1 METLQIGESKMDNNE
16 NVKTE
21 KLKPGDIKT
30 TQCPRCGI
38 DITTTVDKY
47 GLYSF
52 PELCPQCGINME
64 FYKKNN
70 NIEWLK
76 KQREECVKKLKDI
89 KEEQDQIKQDQK
101 AFSFWKAFI
110 KNINQDG
117 SIVLAIVGVLGL
129 FTSIVGSYDYA
140 KGNTEEPA
148 VLLAWCMTLVFFA
161 IPFYRGIS
169 NISQPIDRLDYVIKS
184 KEKYTTQIRQL
195 DKEIEH
201 RKRMEETG
209 SHNK

>member
-1 METLQIGESKMDNNE
+1 MDNNE

-89 KEEQDQIKQDQK
+89 KEEQDQ
-101 AFSFWKAFI
+101 FSFWGAFI
-110 KNINQDG
+110 EHVKCDPICWLFYG
-117 SIVLAIVGVLGL
+117 LGALVFLVSILMCFAIDVKEGIEGML
-129 FTSIVGSYDYA
+129 FSLIACSIVGSIAPTIDA
-140 KGNTEEPA
+140 LQQQDKVNNEK
-148 VLLAWCMTLVFFA
+148 
-161 IPFYRGIS
+161 FYQD
-169 NISQPIDRLDYVIKS
+169 N
-184 KEKYTTQIRQL
+184 EKKILTAQIRQL
-195 DKEIEH
+195 DKEIER
-201 RKRMEETG
+201 RKQMEEKTKTT
-209 SHNK
+209 NKTSKITIKKEETNQ

>member
-1 METLQIGESKMDNNE
+1 MDNNE

-21 KLKPGDIKT
+21 KLKSGDIKT

-89 KEEQDQIKQDQK
+89 KEEQDQ
-101 AFSFWKAFI
+101 FSFWGVFI
-110 KNINQDG
+110 EHVKYDPLCWLFYGLGALSFLLGIIGCPILGFKESVGCLLIAPIMALIAG
-117 SIVLAIVGVLGL
+117 SIAPTGDALQQQNKVNN
-129 FTSIVGSYDYA
+129 D
-140 KGNTEEPA
+140 K
-148 VLLAWCMTLVFFA
+148 
-161 IPFYRGIS
+161 FYQD
-169 NISQPIDRLDYVIKS
+169 N
-184 KEKYTTQIRQL
+184 EKKILTTQIRQL
-195 DKEIEH
+195 DKEIER
-201 RKRMEETG
+201 RKQMEED
-209 SHNK
+209 

>member
-30 TQCPRCGI
+30 TQCPRCGAK
-38 DITTTVDKY
+38 ITTTVDKY

-64 FYKKNN
+64 FYRENN

-89 KEEQDQIKQDQK
+89 KEEQDQ
-101 AFSFWKAFI
+101 FSFWGTFI
-110 KNINQDG
+110 EHVKENPICWLFYGLGALSFLVGIIGCPTLGFKESVDCLLYAPIMCSIAG
-117 SIVLAIVGVLGL
+117 SIAPTVI
-129 FTSIVGSYDYA
+129 
-140 KGNTEEPA
+140 A
-148 VLLAWCMTLVFFA
+148 VKEQDKVNDNKLYQDKC
-161 IPFYRGIS
+161 
-169 NISQPIDRLDYVIKS
+169 

-195 DKEIEH
+195 DKEIER
-201 RKRMEETG
+201 RKQMEED
-209 SHNK
+209 